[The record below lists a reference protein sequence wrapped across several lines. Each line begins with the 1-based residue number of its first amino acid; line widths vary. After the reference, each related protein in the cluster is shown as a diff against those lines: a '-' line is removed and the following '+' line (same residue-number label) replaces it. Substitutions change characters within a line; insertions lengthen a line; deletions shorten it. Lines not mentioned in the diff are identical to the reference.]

1 MCSLH
6 TQLLQI
12 WVVIFLPSKLDF
24 LWFHIK
30 AVGNWTRELREHF
43 QRHADTEKHGEMEAG
58 SPTSP
63 FPSNT
68 GGDHLQMQPIVPTL
82 RHIPNL
88 NVRVLLDGPY
98 GASTTALFDT
108 EHAVLIGA
116 GIGVTPFASVLG
128 SVLAQFRRLPDLHC
142 PNCDHSLSKALHAKP
157 GMQINNRRLK
167 LRKLDFIWVSREQE
181 NIQWFIDLLEGWEQ
195 QQQSLPSNALFM
207 DCQLYITSL
216 PDVRKNQSDSKKS
229 LGMLFFTLILR

>member
-1 MCSLH
+1 MQQTGLPMSL
-6 TQLLQI
+6 
-12 WVVIFLPSKLDF
+12 LPP
-24 LWFHIK
+24 
-30 AVGNWTRELREHF
+30 N
-43 QRHADTEKHGEMEAG
+43 
-58 SPTSP
+58 
-63 FPSNT
+63 NN
-68 GGDHLQMQPIVPTL
+68 GDQLQMQPIVPTL

-142 PNCDHSLSKALHAKP
+142 SNCDHSLSKAVHAKQG
-157 GMQINNRRLK
+157 GMRINNRRIKLK
-167 LRKLDFIWVSREQE
+167 KLDFIWVSREQE
-181 NIQWFIDLLEGWEQ
+181 NIQWFIDLLEGWEK

-207 DCQLYITSL
+207 ECQLYITSL
-216 PDVRKNQSDSKKS
+216 PDVSK
-229 LGMLFFTLILR
+229 LIPF